1 MSQRSNC
8 SHHCWMQTSL
18 IGPLWWAWFIS
29 INKIYSDSSSGAFSF
44 LPMPSTGKKNKT
56 QTEPVFLALSSESP
70 DQDKKACVFPAAHSP
85 SVASLHRWMGM
96 CSEFTQHDGPD
107 STIVQN
113 KPQTVI
119 HLWDDSH
126 RGQAVRSHM
135 TLPKALRAKNRGQE
149 GMLHRSPPSSPDKTM
164 ALPPSHQVHIPSQ
177 SLLGRRQL
185 LIQINPDY

>member
-8 SHHCWMQTSL
+8 SHHCWTQTSL

-29 INKIYSDSSSGAFSF
+29 ISKIHSDSSSGTFSF
-44 LPMPSTGKKNKT
+44 LPMPSTGKKSKT
-56 QTEPVFLALSSESP
+56 QIEPVFSALSSETP
-70 DQDKKACVFPAAHSP
+70 DQNKKACVFPAARSP

-107 STIVQN
+107 STIVHN

-119 HLWDDSH
+119 RLWDDSH

-135 TLPKALRAKNRGQE
+135 TLPDALIEPRTGDKKACCITL
-149 GMLHRSPPSSPDKTM
+149 
-164 ALPPSHQVHIPSQ
+164 LPPLLRRPWPSHPRTRDTFLANHF
-177 SLLGRRQL
+177 
-185 LIQINPDY
+185 